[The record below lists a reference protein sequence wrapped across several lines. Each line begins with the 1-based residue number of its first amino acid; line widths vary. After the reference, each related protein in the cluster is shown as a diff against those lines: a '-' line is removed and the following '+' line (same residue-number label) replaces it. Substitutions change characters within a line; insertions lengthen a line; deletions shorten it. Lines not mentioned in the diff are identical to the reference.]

1 MDKSPGRQRGG
12 NHYCKTEYRKNN
24 EQKNEDHLKDLWD
37 NIKHINIYS
46 ISIPEG
52 EERQTGSEKISEEII
67 AENFPNMEKETV
79 NKVQEVQRV
88 PGWINPRRNTPG
100 HTVNKMMKIKDKGKI
115 LKASREK
122 LQIAYMGTP
131 IRLPADFST
140 EILQAR
146 RERPIYFK

>member
-1 MDKSPGRQRGG
+1 MDS
-12 NHYCKTEYRKNN
+12 
-24 EQKNEDHLKDLWD
+24 QKKREKG
-37 NIKHINIYS
+37 
-46 ISIPEG
+46 P
-52 EERQTGSEKISEEII
+52 EKIFEEII

-146 RERPIYFK
+146 RERTIYLK